1 MRITRNKP
9 GPSPLD
15 QCLAELRAAD
25 VRATEALDEVKRLRD
40 KLADLLMQEERLS
53 VSMVDG
59 DKKVSAT
66 LVTPGPAMKINI
78 SRVLDYFK
86 DDLDAVTTR
95 AFDKERFEAQLDL
108 MDKEA
113 RDALITEAVTEQERK
128 PYIRLTERMS
138 DAEDRPYQV

>member
-1 MRITRNKP
+1 
-9 GPSPLD
+9 
-15 QCLAELRAAD
+15 
-25 VRATEALDEVKRLRD
+25 
-40 KLADLLMQEERLS
+40 MQEERLS